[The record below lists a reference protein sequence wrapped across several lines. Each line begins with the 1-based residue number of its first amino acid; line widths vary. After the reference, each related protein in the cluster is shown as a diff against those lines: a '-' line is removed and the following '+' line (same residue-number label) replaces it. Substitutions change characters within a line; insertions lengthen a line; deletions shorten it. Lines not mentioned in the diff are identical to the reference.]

1 MQQYFGKSPRKT
13 WNRGF
18 ESLESFDGQFR
29 RIETV
34 QENRNFRE
42 FRVSMRSLLF
52 TSLNRQKWFFGPAA
66 HEVGGTKKLFYDFWL
81 VPKGSTHTAKI
92 F

>member
-1 MQQYFGKSPRKT
+1 MKENITFEVNYFFVQQYFGKSPRKT

-42 FRVSMRSLLF
+42 FRVSMRSLVEMWRNHREPVER
-52 TSLNRQKWFFGPAA
+52 TT
-66 HEVGGTKKLFYDFWL
+66 EIVD
-81 VPKGSTHTAKI
+81 GS
-92 F
+92 